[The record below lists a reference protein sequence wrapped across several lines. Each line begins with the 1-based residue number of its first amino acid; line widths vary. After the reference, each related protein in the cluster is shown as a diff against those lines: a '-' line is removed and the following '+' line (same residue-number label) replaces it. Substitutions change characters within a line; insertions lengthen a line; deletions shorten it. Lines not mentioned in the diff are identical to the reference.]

1 MLDALAHAHGR
12 GIVHRDVKPSNVLL
26 GEGDA
31 IDVRLLDF
39 GLAQMDEFDTLTA
52 IGDVPGTLTY
62 VSPERLAGEMATAA
76 ADVWAV
82 GVMLWEALAGRHPF
96 RSEQRGGHL
105 APDPGRRAAAR
116 VAPPRPARA
125 AARDAIARALDPDPE
140 RAPGGRGARR
150 PSCAARRGKRRRQP
164 RQRRA
169 AASAADAR
177 RVDAGRRA
185 LADGA
190 ARRRRSRPRPGR
202 AGSPRCCPSTPP
214 AGRSG

>member
-62 VSPERLAGEMATAA
+62 VSPERLAGEVATPA

-96 RSEQRGGHL
+96 RASDAAGTS
-105 APDPGRRAAAR
+105 RRIKAG
-116 VAPPRPARA
+116 APPLESVRPDLPAALCETVARA
-125 AARDAIARALDPDPE
+125 PRPRPGQAPGGGAARDRAPRRARQAPPAAGAGRAARA
-140 RAPGGRGARR
+140 RHRTG
-150 PSCAARRGKRRRQP
+150 
-164 RQRRA
+164 RA
-169 AASAADAR
+169 ASPGSPAR
-177 RVDAGRRA
+177 GS
-185 LADGA
+185 
-190 ARRRRSRPRPGR
+190 RRRSPPRPGR
-202 AGSPRCCPSTPP
+202 AGWRRCCPSIRR

>member
-1 MLDALAHAHGR
+1 MLDALAHAHRR

-62 VSPERLAGEMATAA
+62 VSPERLAGEVATPG

-82 GVMLWEALAGRHPF
+82 GVILWEALAGRHPF
-96 RSEQRGGHL
+96 RSSNAAGNL
-105 APDPGRRAAAR
+105 APDQGGRATAR
-116 VAPPRPARA
+116 IGPRPDLPA
-125 AARDAIARALDPDPE
+125 ALRETVARALDS
-140 RAPGGRGARR
+140 RPGERR
-150 PSCAARRGKRRRQP
+150 PAAALVATELRGVPGECAGGGQGRPSYASRPPHRSSGWPGSPARGSRRQSP
-164 RQRRA
+164 QQ
-169 AASAADAR
+169 
-177 RVDAGRRA
+177 
-185 LADGA
+185 
-190 ARRRRSRPRPGR
+190 PGR
-202 AGSPRCCPSTPP
+202 AGWRRCCRSIRR